1 MEEQTTENTAGMVS
15 PTVGLGDVVPEA
27 TPLRGALNSHG
38 SELDKLRNLVV
49 ALANR
54 LEGVRQPL
62 PPTDDAEKAL
72 ASPTGSVV
80 TDQVRAHTSIVKD
93 MQKFVSHVL
102 DELEV

>member
-1 MEEQTTENTAGMVS
+1 MEPSTENTANVVS
-15 PTVGLGDVVPEA
+15 PTTTLGDVVPA
-27 TPLRGALNSHG
+27 VTPLRGALNNHG
-38 SELDKLRNLVV
+38 SELDKLHNLVA

-62 PPTDDAEKAL
+62 PPSDDAEKAL